1 MNWIAVG
8 IVLHRFHLW
17 RPGVISWT
25 PNCAAAALLA
35 SVCHD
40 LIICLIPWIFVCDL
54 NIKYVLRTLDLDL
67 WPPVCVDVL
76 LVCCRK
82 LFLKACVFLHRRS
95 TLSLTGIFYTQIR
108 ANVHPTV
115 HERKPEPSIQHIA
128 HKTSQ
133 LLSAQS
139 VCEWVCTL
147 APTGIIFIKNKQH

>member
-1 MNWIAVG
+1 MNWIAVF

-35 SVCHD
+35 SVCHN

-54 NIKYVLRTLDLDL
+54 NIKYVLRTLNLDL
-67 WPPVCVDVL
+67 CPPVCVDVL

-95 TLSLTGIFYTQIR
+95 TLSLTGIFYAQIR

-115 HERKPEPSIQHIA
+115 HEPKTRAIDSA
-128 HKTSQ
+128 H
-133 LLSAQS
+133 
-139 VCEWVCTL
+139 CTQNRP
-147 APTGIIFIKNKQH
+147 AVIR